1 MATEG
6 SPLGT
11 AKRFTGWYIVAAVLF
26 IILGVFAIIEPAVA
40 SLGVAILVG
49 WLLVFGG
56 IAHFVMAFQGGSAKR
71 VTYQIL
77 LGIVFLLGGVYMLM
91 NPVLTLTTLTLLLA
105 SVILVAGIFEII
117 GYFQIEQASGW
128 LLVSG
133 IAAMVV
139 GVLIWIHW
147 PSSSVWAIGTL
158 VGINL
163 LFTGVARLMM
173 GITGRRLIG
182 RVDRV
187 VSR

>member
-11 AKRFTGWYIVAAVLF
+11 AKRFTGWYIVAAILF
-26 IILGVFAIIEPAVA
+26 IILGMLAIIEPYVA
-40 SLGVAILVG
+40 GLGVAILVG

-71 VTYQIL
+71 VTWQVV

-91 NPVLTLTTLTLLLA
+91 NPVLTLNTLTLLLA
-105 SVILVAGIFEII
+105 SVILVTGIFEII
-117 GYFQIEQASGW
+117 AYFQIEQASGW
-128 LLVSG
+128 LLVNA
-133 IAAMVV
+133 IAAVVV
-139 GVLIWIHW
+139 GALIWIHW

-163 LFTGVARLMM
+163 LFTGVARLK
-173 GITGRRLIG
+173 IG
-182 RVDRV
+182 RAHV
-187 VSR
+187 